1 MKSALF
7 TLLFL
12 AALIAAILAEESNRA
27 KRSYYGYD
35 YGYGADGDF
44 WYAGRI
50 LGIILGISMLLLCC
64 CLPCVC
70 LAGVWFLGWFGLR
83 KRQQRKAAANASGQN
98 QGGSDDVGNC
108 TEITHVD
115 FSLASSTMAA
125 QLPPPSKPPP
135 PAEVMS
141 HPIRVDTSPPVRR
154 YTDTNNVIYEAEDR
168 FYTSSAPSRDR
179 RPDTY
184 RASHF

>member
-98 QGGSDDVGNC
+98 Q
-108 TEITHVD
+108 
-115 FSLASSTMAA
+115 ASSTMAA